1 MFSSRYQRFL
11 GLLFVCSLTFCLWLG
26 YSPLLIWQEQQREV
40 VYAQSPDANQLMRQG
55 VESYEVGKLQD
66 AIKHWEDALKIS
78 QRNNNRVLEATVNE
92 KLARIYQQT
101 GQLDNSI
108 VHWDKVIAY
117 YREVG
122 NVGQVGRTLTEQAQV
137 YSSLGQPKKVI
148 ALLCGVFQEDQEP
161 LVEKKCLPFSALE
174 IARAQ
179 KDEVGEVGALGS
191 LGEAYRLMGSYN
203 WAIKYLENAEKF
215 AREGY
220 DFLVHN
226 SLGNAYISRAQL
238 WKLRAKSAEQ
248 IGSPNDKKFE
258 QYADND
264 YKEAFA
270 NFQSSLEKAEEQGN
284 QFYQVQVLVNLIKF
298 HYHAQS
304 KADQNNVN
312 ALIEKALA
320 LREKLPDS
328 TSKVYIT
335 IDLANLPVAPKILT
349 SSLTQC
355 LERQLPD
362 ARALALFQD
371 AIKIASNIEDS
382 RSKSFANGAL
392 GHFYE
397 CGNSYEQ
404 ALKFT
409 RNALVEADQKLLAKD
424 SVYLWE
430 WQTGRIL
437 RAQGNN
443 SEVVIN
449 AYQQAY
455 STLEKIRS
463 DILSADKDLQFDFRD
478 VVEPLYRDLAQ
489 LKLEFSLLSV
499 ERKKQLNSALKT
511 IDSLRLAELQ
521 NYFGNDCIIAAIN
534 QFGNANNSLNK
545 DTAVL
550 SSIVFNDRTAIL
562 LSLPDGSKRLKWIN
576 EKREVLEREV
586 EEFRTSL
593 VSGVK
598 TLAEDEIKVKG
609 KHLYEE
615 IFGDNIIVD
624 LNPNKIKNLV
634 FIQDSF
640 FRSIPMAALHD
651 GEKYLIEKYAIATTP
666 SLSLTAPKKSNLQ
679 NSKALILAVTTAS
692 EVNDKKYAALP
703 YVKPEVNN
711 VKSIFKNYTILE
723 NNDFNFENLKKKL
736 KTTVYPIIHVST
748 HAQFGIIADDTFL
761 VAGNNGKVTIKD
773 LETALRQVNNDLHS
787 IELLTLTACQTAVGD
802 DRATLGLAG
811 VALQVG
817 VKSAIA
823 SLWPVNDE
831 STYKLISAFYTNLHN
846 SKMSKAEALRQAQIK
861 FIYAT
866 KKDEDVN
873 KQYSN
878 PAYWAPFVLSGDW
891 L

>member
-26 YSPLLIWQEQQREV
+26 YSPLLIWQEQQEEA

-66 AIKHWEDALKIS
+66 AIKHWEAALKIS
-78 QRNNNRVLEATVNE
+78 QKNNNRALEADVN
-92 KLARIYQQT
+92 KYLARAYQQT
-101 GQLDNSI
+101 GQLSQSI
-108 VHWDKVIAY
+108 ASWDKVIAY
-117 YREVG
+117 YNKAG
-122 NVGQVGRTLTEQAQV
+122 NVQQVGRMLTEQAQV
-137 YSSLGQPKKVI
+137 YSSLGQPGNAI
-148 ALLCGVFQEDQEP
+148 ALLCNVLQEKQVP
-161 LVEKKCLPFSALE
+161 QVEKKCLPSSALK

-191 LGEAYRLMGSYN
+191 LGEAHRLVGKYDD
-203 WAIKYLENAEKF
+203 AIGYLEEAKKI
-215 AREGY
+215 APIGY
-220 DFLVHN
+220 DFLVLN
-226 SLGNAYISRAQL
+226 SLGNAYVSRAQL
-238 WKLRAKSAEQ
+238 WKLRAESAEQ
-248 IGSPNDKKFE
+248 IGSANYDKF
-258 QYADND
+258 QQDADND
-264 YKEAFA
+264 YKKAFA
-270 NFQSSLEKAEEQGN
+270 NFQSSLQKAEEQGN
-284 QFYQVQVLVNLIKF
+284 QFHQVQVLVNLIKF
-298 HYHAQS
+298 NYHD
-304 KADQNNVN
+304 KTKVDQKNID

-328 TSKVYIT
+328 TGKVYIT
-335 IDLANLPVAPKILT
+335 IDLANLPVATETLT
-349 SSLTQC
+349 SPLTQC
-355 LERQLPD
+355 SKRQLPD

-371 AIKIASNIEDS
+371 AIKIADNLGDS

-463 DILSADKDLQFDFRD
+463 DILSADRDLQFDFRD

-489 LKLEFSLLSV
+489 LKLESPLPSV
-499 ERKKQLNSALKT
+499 EPQKQLNSALKT
-511 IDSLRLAELQ
+511 IDSLKLAELQ

-534 QFGNANNSLNK
+534 QSGNANNSLNK
-545 DTAVL
+545 DTAVF
-550 SSIVFNDRTAIL
+550 SSIVFNNRTAIL
-562 LSLPDGSKRLKWIN
+562 LSLPDGKKQLKWID
-576 EKREVLEREV
+576 EKRNILEDEVND
-586 EEFRTSL
+586 FRKSLTS
-593 VSGVK
+593 VVK
-598 TLAEDEIKVKG
+598 TFDDNEIKVKG
-609 KHLYEE
+609 KHLYDK
-615 IFGDNIIVD
+615 IFGHFNIIID
-624 LNPNKIKNLV
+624 LNPDKIKNIV

-640 FRSIPMAALHD
+640 LRSIPMAALYD
-651 GEKYLIEKYAIATTP
+651 GKQYLIEKYAIATTP

-679 NSKALILAVTTAS
+679 DSKALILAVTTAS
-692 EVNDKKYAALP
+692 EVNGKKYPALGH
-703 YVKPEVNN
+703 VESEIKKVESLFSNHTTLKNSKFNLNN
-711 VKSIFKNYTILE
+711 LE
-723 NNDFNFENLKKKL
+723 KELKK
-736 KTTVYPIIHVST
+736 TVYPIIHVST

-761 VAGNNGKVTIKD
+761 VAGNSDKLDIEK

-823 SLWPVNDE
+823 SLWSVNDE
-831 STYKLISAFYTNLHN
+831 STYKLVSAFYTNLHN
-846 SKMSKAEALRQAQIK
+846 SNMSKAEALRQAQIK
-861 FIYAT
+861 LINA
-866 KKDEDVN
+866 KKEPDIN
-873 KQYSN
+873 NQYDN